1 MDRKWIRT
9 GIILAGVGASAAMMM
24 RTVTRQ
30 RNRMDFS
37 GKTVVVTGGSRGL
50 GFVLA
55 QHFGQ
60 EGARVAI
67 LSRDEEDLKKAESEL
82 VQSGVEASYEVCDVR
97 DRQQV
102 EEALGRIVQKHGRLD
117 VLVNNA
123 GIIQVGPMEH
133 MRLDDYEDAMGIHF
147 WGPLYAI
154 LAALHYMRQ
163 QGGGRIVNIT
173 SIGGKVAVP
182 HLAPYTA
189 SKFALVG
196 LSDALRSELAEEGI
210 LITTVAPGLMR
221 TGSYYNA
228 LFKGEREEEFNW
240 FSVLSA
246 LPVTATEVQT
256 AAGQIVEA
264 VRFGETDLIITPQA
278 KMLALTDRIFP
289 RFTANAMKIFN
300 RILPEPADKY
310 GDIPKAG
317 WETDSDAAPSWLT
330 KMGDKGAEDTGQLK
344 GQAPAA

>member
-1 MDRKWIRT
+1 MNKKLIRT
-9 GIILAGVGASAAMMM
+9 GVILAAAGASAALTMHTIN
-24 RTVTRQ
+24 RR

-37 GKTVVVTGGSRGL
+37 GKTVVITGGSRGL

-55 QHFGQ
+55 QHFGE
-60 EGARVAI
+60 EGARVSI
-67 LSRDEEDLKKAESEL
+67 LSRDEEELKKAEKEL
-82 VQSGVEASYEVCDVR
+82 VQSGIEASYEVCDVR
-97 DRQQV
+97 DRNQV
-102 EEALGRIVQKHGRLD
+102 EQALGRIVLKYGRLD

-123 GIIQVGPMEH
+123 GIIQVGPVEH
-133 MRLDDYEDAMGIHF
+133 MRLEDYEDAMGVHF
-147 WGPLYAI
+147 WGPLYGI

-210 LITTVAPGLMR
+210 HITTVAPGLMR

-240 FSVLSA
+240 FSVLSS
-246 LPVTATEVQT
+246 LPVTAIEVQS
-256 AAGQIVEA
+256 AAHQIVEA
-264 VRFGETDLIITPQA
+264 TRYGEPALVITPQA
-278 KMLALTDRIFP
+278 KILALTDRVFP
-289 RFTANAMKIFN
+289 RFTAGVMKIFN
-300 RILPEPADKY
+300 RFLPEPAEKY

-317 WETDSDAAPSWLT
+317 WETKSDAAPSWLT
-330 KMGDKGAEDTGQLK
+330 RKGDEGAEETGQLR